1 MRGKIVCALFAVGCC
16 AFGQGLT
23 HAIPEAARQ
32 ACAKIPEE
40 HREAVGSEIGKM
52 AYTEA
57 TREAGEKFGLLI
69 VPKDWTNTCGKGVLL
84 GSYMALG
91 PYRNYYKYAPD
102 GRLVQYGNRTN
113 FEELVWCDRRRDELV
128 VQFWNDRAVV
138 DAALSNAVASAEK
151 TAENRARGAR
161 PGIVRRPSSSSFGRR
176 LNARPQQ
183 GQGLLEELVPLEEA
197 MALAKAG
204 KGKGFYQLALR
215 YARGE
220 GLPQDNA
227 TAYRMLCKAR
237 DADYAHAVLVEGLC
251 DEKRL
256 HGGRGYSRFSQE
268 WVLHSYCGAD
278 FTDGRDWGDH
288 DSLTNAVAVARVM
301 GKYEKAKRLG
311 ALVATNQ
318 IAALNKRLS
327 DFKAEEAK
335 RLQAEMQAE
344 ANNRRVAE
352 FLTEVRAATA
362 ARERAE
368 AERKR
373 AEAAARERAER
384 ERVAMEAAAQRE
396 RVAAERERAAAE
408 REQQR
413 QQLQEIQEKLRRQR
427 EQRQREVEMQTAGS
441 VVPVRSSLANL
452 RARRAQM
459 EEEAKRK
466 VRDERMALLPK
477 YRAAFKALTG
487 YEMGQKIDE
496 EVLGREREWKNVK
509 LAKPYRYFTDCTLEV
524 CDGCLYGVSMSF
536 GSDGK
541 YSRKSLEA
549 EAEAVRKDLAR
560 RFGVEEE
567 EILERTSPV
576 LRRAGLRRAGW
587 SLAVSVGIEGGIWL
601 SISDDVLEGELRTR
615 LKEKREA
622 QKEVLPVFEE
632 AGKK

>member
-16 AFGQGLT
+16 AFGQGLSRC
-23 HAIPEAARQ
+23 AIPEAARQ
-32 ACAKIPEE
+32 ACAKVPEE
-40 HREAVGSEIGKM
+40 HREAVGSEIRKM

-69 VPKDWTNTCGKGVLL
+69 VPDDWTNVCGKGVLL
-84 GSYMALG
+84 GSYM
-91 PYRNYYKYAPD
+91 YYKYAPD

-138 DAALSNAVASAEK
+138 DAALSNAVASTE
-151 TAENRARGAR
+151 RAVVNGTRLG
-161 PGIVRRPSSSSFGRR
+161 GRPSFP
-176 LNARPQQ
+176 LFNRPRHLTAQPQ
-183 GQGLLEELVPLEEA
+183 LGLLEELVPLEEA

-220 GLPQDNA
+220 ELPQDDA
-227 TAYRMLCKAR
+227 AAYRMLCKAR

-256 HGGRGYSRFSQE
+256 HDGRGYSGFAPR
-268 WVLHSYCGAD
+268 VLHSYCGAD

-335 RLQAEMQAE
+335 RLQAEENAK
-344 ANNRRVAE
+344 RVAGLLDE
-352 FLTEVRAATA
+352 KITRPKTD
-362 ARERAE
+362 AREA
-368 AERKR
+368 
-373 AEAAARERAER
+373 
-384 ERVAMEAAAQRE
+384 
-396 RVAAERERAAAE
+396 RERAAAE
-408 REQQR
+408 REQLLER
-413 QQLQEIQEKLRRQR
+413 LLEIQAEIRRQR
-427 EQRQREVEMQTAGS
+427 EQRKLER
-441 VVPVRSSLANL
+441 PL
-452 RARRAQM
+452 
-459 EEEAKRK
+459 
-466 VRDERMALLPK
+466 RDERMVLLPK

-496 EVLGREREWKNVK
+496 EMLGREREWKSVK

-536 GSDGK
+536 GLDGK

-549 EAEAVRKDLAR
+549 EAEAVRKDLAG
-560 RFGVEEE
+560 RFGMEEE
-567 EILERTSPV
+567 KILERPGLG

-587 SLAVSVGIEGGIWL
+587 RLVASVGRGGGIWL
-601 SISDDVLEGELRTR
+601 SISDDVLARELRTR
-615 LKEKREA
+615 LEEKREAQREA

>member
-16 AFGQGLT
+16 AFGQGLLRCKESPSRP
-23 HAIPEAARQ
+23 AVPEAARQ

-40 HREAVGSEIGKM
+40 HREAVGSEIRKM

-84 GSYMALG
+84 GSYME
-91 PYRNYYKYAPD
+91 YYKYAPD

-138 DAALSNAVASAEK
+138 DAALSNAVASTE
-151 TAENRARGAR
+151 RAVVNGTRLGE
-161 PGIVRRPSSSSFGRR
+161 RPSTFRR
-176 LNARPQQ
+176 LLGVRPQQ

-220 GLPQDNA
+220 GLPQDDA
-227 TAYRMLCKAR
+227 AAYRMLCKAR

-251 DEKRL
+251 DEKL
-256 HGGRGYSRFSQE
+256 LCTDRGYSGFSQKR
-268 WVLHSYCGAD
+268 VLHSYCGTD
-278 FTDGRDWGDH
+278 FTDGRAWDDR
-288 DSLTNAVAVARVM
+288 DFLTNAVAVARVM

-311 ALVATNQ
+311 ALMATNQ

-335 RLQAEMQAE
+335 RLQAEENAK
-344 ANNRRVAE
+344 RVAGLLDE
-352 FLTEVRAATA
+352 KNTRPKTD
-362 ARERAE
+362 ARE
-368 AERKR
+368 
-373 AEAAARERAER
+373 AREHAAAER
-384 ERVAMEAAAQRE
+384 ERA
-396 RVAAERERAAAE
+396 AAERERAAAE
-408 REQQR
+408 REQQLER
-413 QQLQEIQEKLRRQR
+413 LLEIQAEIRRQR
-427 EQRQREVEMQTAGS
+427 EQRKLER
-441 VVPVRSSLANL
+441 PL
-452 RARRAQM
+452 
-459 EEEAKRK
+459 
-466 VRDERMALLPK
+466 RDERMVLLPK

-487 YEMGQKIDE
+487 YEMGQKIGE
-496 EVLGREREWKNVK
+496 EMLGREREWKSVK

-536 GSDGK
+536 GLDGK

-549 EAEAVRKDLAR
+549 EAEAVRKDLAG
-560 RFGVEEE
+560 RFGMEEE
-567 EILERTSPV
+567 EIFERTSPV

-587 SLAVSVGIEGGIWL
+587 RLAASVGRGGGICL
-601 SISDDVLEGELRTR
+601 SISDDVLARELRTR
-615 LKEKREA
+615 LEEKREA
-622 QKEVLPVFEE
+622 QREAQKEALPVFEE
-632 AGKK
+632 AGRK

>member
-16 AFGQGLT
+16 AFGQGLSRC
-23 HAIPEAARQ
+23 AIPEAARQ
-32 ACAKIPEE
+32 ACAKVPEE
-40 HREAVGSEIGKM
+40 HREAVGSEIRKM

-69 VPKDWTNTCGKGVLL
+69 VPDDWTNVCGKGVLL
-84 GSYMALG
+84 GSYM
-91 PYRNYYKYAPD
+91 YYKYAPD

-138 DAALSNAVASAEK
+138 DAALSNAVASTE
-151 TAENRARGAR
+151 RAVVNGTRLG
-161 PGIVRRPSSSSFGRR
+161 GRPSFP
-176 LNARPQQ
+176 LFNRPRHLTAQPQ
-183 GQGLLEELVPLEEA
+183 LGLLEELVPLEEA

-220 GLPQDNA
+220 ELPQDDA
-227 TAYRMLCKAR
+227 AAYRMLCKAR

-256 HGGRGYSRFSQE
+256 HDGRGYSGFAPR
-268 WVLHSYCGAD
+268 VLHSYCGAD

-311 ALVATNQ
+311 TLVATNQ

-335 RLQAEMQAE
+335 RLQVEENAK
-344 ANNRRVAE
+344 RVAGLLDE
-352 FLTEVRAATA
+352 KNTRPKTD
-362 ARERAE
+362 AREA
-368 AERKR
+368 
-373 AEAAARERAER
+373 
-384 ERVAMEAAAQRE
+384 
-396 RVAAERERAAAE
+396 RERAAAE
-408 REQQR
+408 REQLLER
-413 QQLQEIQEKLRRQR
+413 LLEIQAEIRRQR
-427 EQRQREVEMQTAGS
+427 EQRKLER
-441 VVPVRSSLANL
+441 PL
-452 RARRAQM
+452 
-459 EEEAKRK
+459 
-466 VRDERMALLPK
+466 RDERMVLLPK

-496 EVLGREREWKNVK
+496 EMLGREREWKSVK

-536 GSDGK
+536 GLDGK

-549 EAEAVRKDLAR
+549 EAEAVRKDLAG
-560 RFGVEEE
+560 RFGMEEE

-576 LRRAGLRRAGW
+576 LRRAGLRRAGLRRAGW
-587 SLAVSVGIEGGIWL
+587 RLAASVGRENGIWL
-601 SISDDVLEGELRTR
+601 SISDDVLARELRTR
-615 LKEKREA
+615 LEEKREAQREA

>member
-16 AFGQGLT
+16 AFGQGLLRCKESPSRP
-23 HAIPEAARQ
+23 AVPEAARQ
-32 ACAKIPEE
+32 ACAKVPEE
-40 HREAVGSEIGKM
+40 HRKAVESDIREM
-52 AYTEA
+52 AHTEA

-69 VPKDWTNTCGKGVLL
+69 VPDDWTNVCGKGVLL
-84 GSYMALG
+84 GSYME
-91 PYRNYYKYAPD
+91 YYKYAPD
-102 GRLVQYGNRTN
+102 GRLVQYGSRTN

-128 VQFWNDRAVV
+128 VQFWNDRAIV

-256 HGGRGYSRFSQE
+256 HGGRGYSGFAPR
-268 WVLHSYCGAD
+268 VLHSYCGAD

-311 ALVATNQ
+311 TLVATNQ

-335 RLQAEMQAE
+335 RLQAEENAK
-344 ANNRRVAE
+344 RVAGLLDE
-352 FLTEVRAATA
+352 KNTRPKTD
-362 ARERAE
+362 AREA
-368 AERKR
+368 
-373 AEAAARERAER
+373 
-384 ERVAMEAAAQRE
+384 
-396 RVAAERERAAAE
+396 RERAAAE
-408 REQQR
+408 REQLLER
-413 QQLQEIQEKLRRQR
+413 LLEIQAEIRRQR
-427 EQRQREVEMQTAGS
+427 EQRKLER
-441 VVPVRSSLANL
+441 PL
-452 RARRAQM
+452 
-459 EEEAKRK
+459 
-466 VRDERMALLPK
+466 RDERMVLLPK

-496 EVLGREREWKNVK
+496 EMLGREREWKSVK
-509 LAKPYRYFTDCTLEV
+509 LAKPYRYFTDCTLVV

-536 GSDGK
+536 GLDGK

-549 EAEAVRKDLAR
+549 EAEAVRKDLAG
-560 RFGVEEE
+560 RFGMEEE
-567 EILERTSPV
+567 EIFERTSPM

-587 SLAVSVGIEGGIWL
+587 RLVASVGRGGGIWL
-601 SISDDVLEGELRTR
+601 SISDDVLARELRMR
-615 LKEKREA
+615 LEEKREAQREA

>member
-16 AFGQGLT
+16 AFGQGLA
-23 HAIPEAARQ
+23 HAIPEAAQQ

-40 HREAVGSEIGKM
+40 HREAVGSEIRKM

-69 VPKDWTNTCGKGVLL
+69 VPDDWTNVCGKGVLL
-84 GSYMALG
+84 GSYME
-91 PYRNYYKYAPD
+91 YYKYAPD

-138 DAALSNAVASAEK
+138 DAALSNAVASTE
-151 TAENRARGAR
+151 RAVVNGTRLG
-161 PGIVRRPSSSSFGRR
+161 GRPSFP
-176 LNARPQQ
+176 LFNRPRHLTAQPQ
-183 GQGLLEELVPLEEA
+183 LGLLEELVPLEEA

-220 GLPQDNA
+220 ELPQDDA
-227 TAYRMLCKAR
+227 AASRMLCKAR

-256 HGGRGYSRFSQE
+256 HDGRGYSGFAPR
-268 WVLHSYCGAD
+268 VLHSYCGAD

-311 ALVATNQ
+311 TLVATNQ

-335 RLQAEMQAE
+335 RLQAEENAK
-344 ANNRRVAE
+344 RVAGLLDE
-352 FLTEVRAATA
+352 KNTRPKTD
-362 ARERAE
+362 AREA
-368 AERKR
+368 
-373 AEAAARERAER
+373 
-384 ERVAMEAAAQRE
+384 
-396 RVAAERERAAAE
+396 RERAAAE
-408 REQQR
+408 REQLLER
-413 QQLQEIQEKLRRQR
+413 LLEIQAEIRRQR
-427 EQRQREVEMQTAGS
+427 EQRKLER
-441 VVPVRSSLANL
+441 PL
-452 RARRAQM
+452 
-459 EEEAKRK
+459 
-466 VRDERMALLPK
+466 RDERMVLLPK

-496 EVLGREREWKNVK
+496 EMLGREREWKRVK

-536 GSDGK
+536 GLDGK

-549 EAEAVRKDLAR
+549 EAEAVRKDLAG
-560 RFGVEEE
+560 RFGMEEE
-567 EILERTSPV
+567 EIFERTSPM

-587 SLAVSVGIEGGIWL
+587 RLVASVGRGGGIWL
-601 SISDDVLEGELRTR
+601 SISDDVLARELRMR
-615 LKEKREA
+615 LEEKREAQREA

>member
-16 AFGQGLT
+16 SFGQGLSRC
-23 HAIPEAARQ
+23 AIPEAARQ
-32 ACAKIPEE
+32 ACAKVPEE
-40 HREAVGSEIGKM
+40 HRGAVGSEIRKM

-69 VPKDWTNTCGKGVLL
+69 VPDDWTNVCGKGVLL
-84 GSYMALG
+84 GSYME
-91 PYRNYYKYAPD
+91 YYKYAPD
-102 GRLVQYGNRTN
+102 GRLVQYGSRTN

-128 VQFWNDRAVV
+128 VQFWNDRAIV
-138 DAALSNAVASAEK
+138 DAALSNVVASTE
-151 TAENRARGAR
+151 RAVVNGTRLG
-161 PGIVRRPSSSSFGRR
+161 GRPSFP
-176 LNARPQQ
+176 LFNRPRHLTAQPQ
-183 GQGLLEELVPLEEA
+183 LGLLEELVPLEEA

-220 GLPQDNA
+220 ELPQDDA
-227 TAYRMLCKAR
+227 AAYRMLCKAR

-256 HGGRGYSRFSQE
+256 HDGRGYSGFAPR
-268 WVLHSYCGAD
+268 VLHSYCGAD

-335 RLQAEMQAE
+335 RLQAEENAK
-344 ANNRRVAE
+344 RVAGLLDE
-352 FLTEVRAATA
+352 KNTRPKTD
-362 ARERAE
+362 AREA
-368 AERKR
+368 
-373 AEAAARERAER
+373 
-384 ERVAMEAAAQRE
+384 
-396 RVAAERERAAAE
+396 RERAAAE
-408 REQQR
+408 REQLLER
-413 QQLQEIQEKLRRQR
+413 LLEIQAEIRRQR
-427 EQRQREVEMQTAGS
+427 EQRKLER
-441 VVPVRSSLANL
+441 PL
-452 RARRAQM
+452 
-459 EEEAKRK
+459 
-466 VRDERMALLPK
+466 RDERMVLLPK

-496 EVLGREREWKNVK
+496 EMLGREREWKSVK
-509 LAKPYRYFTDCTLEV
+509 LAKPYRYFTDCTLVV

-536 GSDGK
+536 GLDGK

-549 EAEAVRKDLAR
+549 EAEAVREDLAG
-560 RFGVEEE
+560 RFGMEEE
-567 EILERTSPV
+567 EIFERTSPM

-587 SLAVSVGIEGGIWL
+587 RLVASVGRGGGIWL
-601 SISDDVLEGELRTR
+601 SISDDVLARELRMR
-615 LKEKREA
+615 LEEKREAQREA

>member
-16 AFGQGLT
+16 SFGQGLSRC
-23 HAIPEAARQ
+23 AIPEAARQ

-40 HREAVGSEIGKM
+40 HREAVGSEIRKM

-69 VPKDWTNTCGKGVLL
+69 VPDDWTNVCGKGVLL
-84 GSYMALG
+84 GSYME
-91 PYRNYYKYAPD
+91 YYKYAPD

-138 DAALSNAVASAEK
+138 DAALSNAVASTEK

-161 PGIVRRPSSSSFGRR
+161 PGIVRRPSSSSFGRL

-220 GLPQDNA
+220 ELPQDDA
-227 TAYRMLCKAR
+227 AAYRMLCKAR

-256 HGGRGYSRFSQE
+256 HDGRGYSGFAPR
-268 WVLHSYCGAD
+268 VLHSYCGAD

-311 ALVATNQ
+311 TLVATNQ

-335 RLQAEMQAE
+335 RLQAEENAK
-344 ANNRRVAE
+344 RVAGLLDE
-352 FLTEVRAATA
+352 KNTRPKTD
-362 ARERAE
+362 AREA
-368 AERKR
+368 
-373 AEAAARERAER
+373 
-384 ERVAMEAAAQRE
+384 
-396 RVAAERERAAAE
+396 RERAAAE
-408 REQQR
+408 REQLLER
-413 QQLQEIQEKLRRQR
+413 LLEIQAEIRRQR
-427 EQRQREVEMQTAGS
+427 EQRKLER
-441 VVPVRSSLANL
+441 PL
-452 RARRAQM
+452 
-459 EEEAKRK
+459 
-466 VRDERMALLPK
+466 RDERMVLLPK

-496 EVLGREREWKNVK
+496 EMLGREREWKRVK

-524 CDGCLYGVSMSF
+524 CDGCLYRVSMSF

-541 YSRKSLEA
+541 YSWKSLEA
-549 EAEAVRKDLAR
+549 EAEAVRKDLAG
-560 RFGVEEE
+560 RFGMEEE

-587 SLAVSVGIEGGIWL
+587 RLAVSVGIEGAIWL
-601 SISDDVLEGELRTR
+601 SISDDVLAGELRTR

-622 QKEVLPVFEE
+622 QREAQKEALPVFEE
-632 AGKK
+632 AGRK

>member
-16 AFGQGLT
+16 AFGQGLA
-23 HAIPEAARQ
+23 HAIPEAAQQ

-40 HREAVGSEIGKM
+40 HREAVGSEIRKM

-69 VPKDWTNTCGKGVLL
+69 VPDDWTNVCGKGVLL
-84 GSYMALG
+84 GSYME
-91 PYRNYYKYAPD
+91 YYKYAPD
-102 GRLVQYGNRTN
+102 GRLVQYGSRTN

-161 PGIVRRPSSSSFGRR
+161 PGIVRRPSSSSFGRL

-220 GLPQDNA
+220 ELPQDDA
-227 TAYRMLCKAR
+227 AAYRMLCKAR

-256 HGGRGYSRFSQE
+256 HDGRGYSGFAPR
-268 WVLHSYCGAD
+268 VLHSYCGAD

-311 ALVATNQ
+311 TLVATNQ

-335 RLQAEMQAE
+335 RLQAEENAK
-344 ANNRRVAE
+344 RVAGLLDE
-352 FLTEVRAATA
+352 KNTRPKTD
-362 ARERAE
+362 AREA
-368 AERKR
+368 
-373 AEAAARERAER
+373 
-384 ERVAMEAAAQRE
+384 
-396 RVAAERERAAAE
+396 RERAAAE
-408 REQQR
+408 REQLLER
-413 QQLQEIQEKLRRQR
+413 LLEIQAEIRRQR
-427 EQRQREVEMQTAGS
+427 EQRKLER
-441 VVPVRSSLANL
+441 PL
-452 RARRAQM
+452 
-459 EEEAKRK
+459 
-466 VRDERMALLPK
+466 RDERMVLLPK

-496 EVLGREREWKNVK
+496 EMLGREREWKSVK

-536 GSDGK
+536 GLDGK

-549 EAEAVRKDLAR
+549 EAEAVRKDLAG
-560 RFGVEEE
+560 RFGMEEE
-567 EILERTSPV
+567 KILERPGLG

-587 SLAVSVGIEGGIWL
+587 RLAASVGRGGGIWL
-601 SISDDVLEGELRTR
+601 SISDDVLARELRTR
-615 LKEKREA
+615 LEEKREA
-622 QKEVLPVFEE
+622 QREAQKEALPVFEE

>member
-16 AFGQGLT
+16 AFGQGLA
-23 HAIPEAARQ
+23 HAIPEAAQQ
-32 ACAKIPEE
+32 ACAKVPEE
-40 HREAVGSEIGKM
+40 HRKAVESDIREM
-52 AYTEA
+52 AHTEA

-69 VPKDWTNTCGKGVLL
+69 VPKDWTNTCGKGGLL
-84 GSYMALG
+84 GSYME
-91 PYRNYYKYAPD
+91 YYKYAPD

-161 PGIVRRPSSSSFGRR
+161 PGIVRRPSSSSFGRL

-220 GLPQDNA
+220 ELPQDDA
-227 TAYRMLCKAR
+227 AAYRMLCKAR

-256 HGGRGYSRFSQE
+256 HDGRGYSGFAPR
-268 WVLHSYCGAD
+268 VLHSYCGAD

-311 ALVATNQ
+311 TLVATNQ

-335 RLQAEMQAE
+335 RLQAEENAK
-344 ANNRRVAE
+344 RVAGLLDE
-352 FLTEVRAATA
+352 KNTRPKTDAW
-362 ARERAE
+362 E
-368 AERKR
+368 A
-373 AEAAARERAER
+373 
-384 ERVAMEAAAQRE
+384 
-396 RVAAERERAAAE
+396 RERAAAE
-408 REQQR
+408 REQLLER
-413 QQLQEIQEKLRRQR
+413 LLEIQAEIRRQR
-427 EQRQREVEMQTAGS
+427 EQRKLER
-441 VVPVRSSLANL
+441 PL
-452 RARRAQM
+452 
-459 EEEAKRK
+459 
-466 VRDERMALLPK
+466 RDERMVLLPK

-496 EVLGREREWKNVK
+496 EVLGRERDWRNVK
-509 LAKPYRYFTDCTLEV
+509 LAKPYRYFTDCTLKV

-541 YSRKSLEA
+541 YSWKSLEA
-549 EAEAVRKDLAR
+549 EAEAVRKDLAG
-560 RFGVEEE
+560 RFGMEEE

-587 SLAVSVGIEGGIWL
+587 RLAVSVGIEGRIWL
-601 SISDDVLEGELRTR
+601 SISDDVLAGELRTR

-622 QKEVLPVFEE
+622 QREAQKEALPVFEE

>member
-16 AFGQGLT
+16 AFGQGLLRCKEGPSRP
-23 HAIPEAARQ
+23 AVPEAARQ

-40 HREAVGSEIGKM
+40 HREAVGSEIRKM

-69 VPKDWTNTCGKGVLL
+69 VPDAWTNVCGKGVLL
-84 GSYMALG
+84 KRFVG
-91 PYRNYYKYAPD
+91 NKFYKYAPD
-102 GRLVQYGNRTN
+102 GRLVQYGSRTN

-128 VQFWNDRAVV
+128 VQFWNDRAIV
-138 DAALSNAVASAEK
+138 DVALSNAVAAAEK
-151 TAENRARGAR
+151 MAANRARGVR
-161 PGIVRRPSSSSFGRR
+161 PGFVSR
-176 LNARPQQ
+176 LARRPQQ

-220 GLPQDNA
+220 ELPQDDA
-227 TAYRMLCKAR
+227 AAYRMLCKAR

-251 DEKRL
+251 DERCLKHPDRL
-256 HGGRGYSRFSQE
+256 YAPVAEGELRT
-268 WVLHSYCGAD
+268 YCGAV
-278 FTDGRDWGDH
+278 FRDGRCFLH
-288 DSLTNAVAVARVM
+288 DRDFLTNAVAVARVM

-335 RLQAEMQAE
+335 RLQAEENAK
-344 ANNRRVAE
+344 RVAGLLDE
-352 FLTEVRAATA
+352 KITRPKTDARE
-362 ARERAE
+362 ARERA
-368 AERKR
+368 A
-373 AEAAARERAER
+373 AER
-384 ERVAMEAAAQRE
+384 ERVAKVA
-396 RVAAERERAAAE
+396 AAERERAAAE

-413 QQLQEIQEKLRRQR
+413 QRLLEIQELRRKREQKEKEIQELRRKR
-427 EQRQREVEMQTAGS
+427 EQREKVAE
-441 VVPVRSSLANL
+441 
-452 RARRAQM
+452 RA
-459 EEEAKRK
+459 AKE
-466 VRDERMALLPK
+466 ERMALLPK

-496 EVLGREREWKNVK
+496 EVLGRERDWRNVK

-536 GSDGK
+536 GLDGK

-549 EAEAVRKDLAR
+549 EAEAVRKDLAG
-560 RFGVEEE
+560 RFGMEEE

-587 SLAVSVGIEGGIWL
+587 RLAASVGRGGGIWL
-601 SISDDVLEGELRTR
+601 SISDDVLARELRTR
-615 LKEKREA
+615 LEEKREA
-622 QKEVLPVFEE
+622 QREAQKEALPVFEE

>member
-16 AFGQGLT
+16 AFGQGLLRCKESPSRP
-23 HAIPEAARQ
+23 AVPEAARQ

-40 HREAVGSEIGKM
+40 HRKAVESDIREM
-52 AYTEA
+52 AHTEA

-69 VPKDWTNTCGKGVLL
+69 VPKDWTNVCGKGVLL
-84 GSYMALG
+84 GSYME
-91 PYRNYYKYAPD
+91 YYKYAPD

-128 VQFWNDRAVV
+128 VQFWNDRAIV
-138 DAALSNAVASAEK
+138 DAALSNAVASTE
-151 TAENRARGAR
+151 RAVVNGTRLG
-161 PGIVRRPSSSSFGRR
+161 GRPSFPLFNRPRR
-176 LNARPQQ
+176 LTAQPQL
-183 GQGLLEELVPLEEA
+183 GLLEELVPLEEA

-220 GLPQDNA
+220 GLPQDDVA
-227 TAYRMLCKAR
+227 AYRMLCKAR

-251 DEKRL
+251 DEKL
-256 HGGRGYSRFSQE
+256 LCTDRGYSGFSQKR
-268 WVLHSYCGAD
+268 VLRSYCGAD
-278 FTDGRDWGDH
+278 FTDGRAWDDR
-288 DSLTNAVAVARVM
+288 DFLTNAVAVARVM

-335 RLQAEMQAE
+335 RLQAEENAK
-344 ANNRRVAE
+344 RVAGLLDE
-352 FLTEVRAATA
+352 KNTRPKTDARE
-362 ARERAE
+362 ARERA
-368 AERKR
+368 A
-373 AEAAARERAER
+373 AER
-384 ERVAMEAAAQRE
+384 ERAAAERE
-396 RVAAERERAAAE
+396 HAAAERERAAAE
-408 REQQR
+408 REQLLER
-413 QQLQEIQEKLRRQR
+413 LLEIQAEIRRQR
-427 EQRQREVEMQTAGS
+427 EQRKLER
-441 VVPVRSSLANL
+441 PL
-452 RARRAQM
+452 
-459 EEEAKRK
+459 
-466 VRDERMALLPK
+466 RDERMVLLPK

-496 EVLGREREWKNVK
+496 EMLGREREWKRVK

-536 GSDGK
+536 GLDGK

-549 EAEAVRKDLAR
+549 EAEAVRKDLAG
-560 RFGVEEE
+560 RFGMEEE
-567 EILERTSPV
+567 EILERTSPM

-587 SLAVSVGIEGGIWL
+587 RLVASVGRGGGIWL
-601 SISDDVLEGELRTR
+601 SISDDVLARELRMR
-615 LKEKREA
+615 LEEKREAQREA

>member
-1 MRGKIVCALFAVGCC
+1 MRGKIVCALLAVGCC
-16 AFGQGLT
+16 AFGQGLA
-23 HAIPEAARQ
+23 HAIPEAAQQ

-40 HREAVGSEIGKM
+40 HREAVGSEIRKM

-84 GSYMALG
+84 GSYME
-91 PYRNYYKYAPD
+91 YYKYAPD

-161 PGIVRRPSSSSFGRR
+161 PGIVRRPSSSSFGRL

-183 GQGLLEELVPLEEA
+183 GQGLLEELVPLEEV

-220 GLPQDNA
+220 GLPQDDA
-227 TAYRMLCKAR
+227 AAYRMLCKAR

-251 DEKRL
+251 DEKL
-256 HGGRGYSRFSQE
+256 LCTDRGYSGFSQKR
-268 WVLHSYCGAD
+268 VLRSYCGAD
-278 FTDGRDWGDH
+278 FTDGRAWDDR
-288 DSLTNAVAVARVM
+288 DFLTNAVAVARVM

-335 RLQAEMQAE
+335 RLQAEENAK
-344 ANNRRVAE
+344 RVAGLLDE
-352 FLTEVRAATA
+352 KNTRPKTD
-362 ARERAE
+362 AREA
-368 AERKR
+368 
-373 AEAAARERAER
+373 
-384 ERVAMEAAAQRE
+384 
-396 RVAAERERAAAE
+396 RERAAAE
-408 REQQR
+408 REQLLER
-413 QQLQEIQEKLRRQR
+413 LLEIQAEIRRQR
-427 EQRQREVEMQTAGS
+427 EQRKLER
-441 VVPVRSSLANL
+441 PL
-452 RARRAQM
+452 
-459 EEEAKRK
+459 
-466 VRDERMALLPK
+466 RDERMVLLPK

-496 EVLGREREWKNVK
+496 EMLGRERDWRNVK
-509 LAKPYRYFTDCTLEV
+509 LAKPYRYFTDCTLKV

-549 EAEAVRKDLAR
+549 EAEAVRKDLAG

-587 SLAVSVGIEGGIWL
+587 RLAVSVGIEGGIWL
-601 SISDDVLEGELRTR
+601 SISDDVLAGELRTR

>member
-16 AFGQGLT
+16 AFGQGLLRCKESPSRP
-23 HAIPEAARQ
+23 AVPEAARQ

-40 HREAVGSEIGKM
+40 HRKAVESDIREM
-52 AYTEA
+52 AHTEA

-84 GSYMALG
+84 GSYME
-91 PYRNYYKYAPD
+91 YYKYAPD

-138 DAALSNAVASAEK
+138 DAALSNAVASTE
-151 TAENRARGAR
+151 RAVVNGTRLG
-161 PGIVRRPSSSSFGRR
+161 GRPSFPLFNRPRR
-176 LNARPQQ
+176 LTAQPQL
-183 GQGLLEELVPLEEA
+183 GLLEELVPLEEA

-220 GLPQDNA
+220 GLPQDDVA
-227 TAYRMLCKAR
+227 AYRMLCKAR

-251 DEKRL
+251 DEKL
-256 HGGRGYSRFSQE
+256 LCTDRGYSGFSQKR
-268 WVLHSYCGAD
+268 VLRSYCGAD

-311 ALVATNQ
+311 TLVATNQ

-335 RLQAEMQAE
+335 RLQAEENAK
-344 ANNRRVAE
+344 RVAGLLDE
-352 FLTEVRAATA
+352 KNTRPKTD
-362 ARERAE
+362 AREA
-368 AERKR
+368 
-373 AEAAARERAER
+373 
-384 ERVAMEAAAQRE
+384 
-396 RVAAERERAAAE
+396 RERAAAE
-408 REQQR
+408 REQLLER
-413 QQLQEIQEKLRRQR
+413 LLEIQAEIRRQR
-427 EQRQREVEMQTAGS
+427 EQRKLER
-441 VVPVRSSLANL
+441 PL
-452 RARRAQM
+452 
-459 EEEAKRK
+459 
-466 VRDERMALLPK
+466 RDERMVLLPK

-496 EVLGREREWKNVK
+496 EMLGREREWKRVK

-536 GSDGK
+536 GLDGK

-549 EAEAVRKDLAR
+549 EAEAVRKDLAG
-560 RFGVEEE
+560 RFGMEEE
-567 EILERTSPV
+567 EILERTSPM

-587 SLAVSVGIEGGIWL
+587 RLVASVGRGGGIWL
-601 SISDDVLEGELRTR
+601 SISDDVLARELRTR
-615 LKEKREA
+615 LEEKREA
-622 QKEVLPVFEE
+622 QREAQKEALPVFEE
-632 AGKK
+632 VGRK

>member
-16 AFGQGLT
+16 AFGQGLA
-23 HAIPEAARQ
+23 HAIPEAAQQ
-32 ACAKIPEE
+32 ACAKVPEE
-40 HREAVGSEIGKM
+40 HRKAVESDIREM
-52 AYTEA
+52 AHTEA

-84 GSYMALG
+84 GSYME
-91 PYRNYYKYAPD
+91 YYKYAPD

-161 PGIVRRPSSSSFGRR
+161 PGIVRRPSSSSFGRL

-220 GLPQDNA
+220 ELPQDDA
-227 TAYRMLCKAR
+227 AAYRMLCKAR

-256 HGGRGYSRFSQE
+256 HDGRGYSGFAPR
-268 WVLHSYCGAD
+268 VLHSYCGAD

-311 ALVATNQ
+311 ALMATNQ

-335 RLQAEMQAE
+335 RLQAEENAK
-344 ANNRRVAE
+344 RVAGLLDE
-352 FLTEVRAATA
+352 KNTRPKTD
-362 ARERAE
+362 AREA
-368 AERKR
+368 
-373 AEAAARERAER
+373 
-384 ERVAMEAAAQRE
+384 
-396 RVAAERERAAAE
+396 RERAAAE
-408 REQQR
+408 REQLLER
-413 QQLQEIQEKLRRQR
+413 LLEIQAEIRRQR
-427 EQRQREVEMQTAGS
+427 EQRKLER
-441 VVPVRSSLANL
+441 PL
-452 RARRAQM
+452 
-459 EEEAKRK
+459 
-466 VRDERMALLPK
+466 RDERMVLLPK

-496 EVLGREREWKNVK
+496 EMLGREREWKSVK

-536 GSDGK
+536 GLDGK

-549 EAEAVRKDLAR
+549 EAEAVRKDLAG
-560 RFGVEEE
+560 RFGMEEE

-576 LRRAGLRRAGW
+576 LRRAGLRRAGLRRAGW
-587 SLAVSVGIEGGIWL
+587 RLAASVGRENGIWL
-601 SISDDVLEGELRTR
+601 SISDDVLARELRTR
-615 LKEKREA
+615 LEEKREAQREA

>member
-1 MRGKIVCALFAVGCC
+1 MRGKIVYALFAVGCC
-16 AFGQGLT
+16 AFGQGRLLFSERPSRP
-23 HAIPEAARQ
+23 AVPEAARQ
-32 ACAKIPEE
+32 ACAKVPEE
-40 HREAVGSEIGKM
+40 HREAVGSEIREM

-57 TREAGEKFGLLI
+57 TREAGEKFGMLLM
-69 VPKDWTNTCGKGVLL
+69 PDDWTNACGKAVLL
-84 GSYMALG
+84 RSGVSRVG
-91 PYRNYYKYAPD
+91 VFNYYKYASD
-102 GRLVQYGNRTN
+102 GRLVQFGSKTN

-128 VQFWNDRAVV
+128 VQFWNDRAIVN
-138 DAALSNAVASAEK
+138 AALSNAVAA
-151 TAENRARGAR
+151 AANRARGGR
-161 PGIVRRPSSSSFGRR
+161 PGIVRRPSSSSFGRL

-220 GLPQDNA
+220 ELPQDDA
-227 TAYRMLCKAR
+227 AAYRMLCKAR

-256 HGGRGYSRFSQE
+256 HDGRGYSGFAPR
-268 WVLHSYCGAD
+268 VLHSYCGAD

-311 ALVATNQ
+311 TLVATNQ

-335 RLQAEMQAE
+335 RLQAEENAK
-344 ANNRRVAE
+344 RVAGLLDE
-352 FLTEVRAATA
+352 KNTRPKTD
-362 ARERAE
+362 AREA
-368 AERKR
+368 
-373 AEAAARERAER
+373 
-384 ERVAMEAAAQRE
+384 
-396 RVAAERERAAAE
+396 RERAAAE
-408 REQQR
+408 REQLLER
-413 QQLQEIQEKLRRQR
+413 LLEIQAEIRRQR
-427 EQRQREVEMQTAGS
+427 EQRKLER
-441 VVPVRSSLANL
+441 PL
-452 RARRAQM
+452 
-459 EEEAKRK
+459 
-466 VRDERMALLPK
+466 RDERMVLLPK

-496 EVLGREREWKNVK
+496 EMLGREREWKRVK

-536 GSDGK
+536 GLDGK

-549 EAEAVRKDLAR
+549 EAEAVRKDLAG
-560 RFGVEEE
+560 RFGMEEE

-587 SLAVSVGIEGGIWL
+587 RLAASVGRGGGIWL
-601 SISDDVLEGELRTR
+601 SISDDVLARELRTR
-615 LKEKREA
+615 LEEKREA
-622 QKEVLPVFEE
+622 QREAQKEALPVFEE

>member
-16 AFGQGLT
+16 AFGQGLLRCKESPSRP
-23 HAIPEAARQ
+23 AVPEAARQ

-40 HREAVGSEIGKM
+40 HRKAVESDIREM
-52 AYTEA
+52 AHTEA

-69 VPKDWTNTCGKGVLL
+69 VPKDWTNVCGKGVLL
-84 GSYMALG
+84 GSYME
-91 PYRNYYKYAPD
+91 YYKYAPD

-128 VQFWNDRAVV
+128 VQFWNDRAIV
-138 DAALSNAVASAEK
+138 DAALSNAVASTE
-151 TAENRARGAR
+151 RAVVNGTRLG
-161 PGIVRRPSSSSFGRR
+161 GRPSFPLFNRPRR
-176 LNARPQQ
+176 LTAQPQL
-183 GQGLLEELVPLEEA
+183 GLLEELVPLEEA

-220 GLPQDNA
+220 GLPQDDVA
-227 TAYRMLCKAR
+227 AYRMLCKAR

-251 DEKRL
+251 DEKL
-256 HGGRGYSRFSQE
+256 LCTDRGYSGFSQKR
-268 WVLHSYCGAD
+268 VLRSYCGAD
-278 FTDGRDWGDH
+278 FTDGRAWDDR
-288 DSLTNAVAVARVM
+288 DFLTNAVAVARVM

-335 RLQAEMQAE
+335 RLQAEENAK
-344 ANNRRVAE
+344 RVAGLLDE
-352 FLTEVRAATA
+352 KITRPKTDARE
-362 ARERAE
+362 ARERAA
-368 AERKR
+368 AER
-373 AEAAARERAER
+373 EHAAAER
-384 ERVAMEAAAQRE
+384 ERA
-396 RVAAERERAAAE
+396 AAERERAAAE
-408 REQQR
+408 REQQLER
-413 QQLQEIQEKLRRQR
+413 LLEIQAEIRRQR
-427 EQRQREVEMQTAGS
+427 EQRKLER
-441 VVPVRSSLANL
+441 PL
-452 RARRAQM
+452 
-459 EEEAKRK
+459 
-466 VRDERMALLPK
+466 RDERMVLLPK

-496 EVLGREREWKNVK
+496 EMLGREREWKSVK

-536 GSDGK
+536 GLDGK

-549 EAEAVRKDLAR
+549 EAEAVRKDLAG
-560 RFGVEEE
+560 RFGMEEE

-587 SLAVSVGIEGGIWL
+587 RLAASVGRGGGIWL
-601 SISDDVLEGELRTR
+601 SISDDVLARELRTR
-615 LKEKREA
+615 LEEKREA
-622 QKEVLPVFEE
+622 QREAQKEALPVFEE

>member
-16 AFGQGLT
+16 AFGQGLLRCKEGSSRP
-23 HAIPEAARQ
+23 AVPEAARQ

-40 HREAVGSEIGKM
+40 RRKAVESEIWEM

-57 TREAGEKFGLLI
+57 TREAGEKFGMLLM
-69 VPKDWTNTCGKGVLL
+69 PDNWTNVCGKGVLL
-84 GSYMALG
+84 GSYME
-91 PYRNYYKYAPD
+91 YYKYAPD
-102 GRLVQYGNRTN
+102 GRLVQYGSRTN

-128 VQFWNDRAVV
+128 VQFWSDRAIV

-161 PGIVRRPSSSSFGRR
+161 PGIVRRPSSSSFGRL

-220 GLPQDNA
+220 GLPQDDVA
-227 TAYRMLCKAR
+227 AYRMLYKAR

-251 DEKRL
+251 DEKL
-256 HGGRGYSRFSQE
+256 LCTDRGYSGFSQKR
-268 WVLHSYCGAD
+268 VLRSYCGAD

-335 RLQAEMQAE
+335 RLQAEENAK
-344 ANNRRVAE
+344 RVAGLLDE
-352 FLTEVRAATA
+352 KNTRPKTD
-362 ARERAE
+362 AREA
-368 AERKR
+368 
-373 AEAAARERAER
+373 
-384 ERVAMEAAAQRE
+384 
-396 RVAAERERAAAE
+396 RERAAAE
-408 REQQR
+408 REQQLER
-413 QQLQEIQEKLRRQR
+413 LLEIQAEIRRQR
-427 EQRQREVEMQTAGS
+427 EQRKLER
-441 VVPVRSSLANL
+441 PL
-452 RARRAQM
+452 
-459 EEEAKRK
+459 
-466 VRDERMALLPK
+466 RDERMVLLPK

-496 EVLGREREWKNVK
+496 EMLGREREWKSVK
-509 LAKPYRYFTDCTLEV
+509 LAKPYRYFTDCTLVV

-536 GSDGK
+536 GLDGK

-549 EAEAVRKDLAR
+549 EAEAVRKDLAG
-560 RFGVEEE
+560 RFGMEEE
-567 EILERTSPV
+567 EIFERTSPM

-587 SLAVSVGIEGGIWL
+587 RLVASVGRGGGIWL
-601 SISDDVLEGELRTR
+601 SISDDVLARELRMR
-615 LKEKREA
+615 LEEKREAQREA

>member
-16 AFGQGLT
+16 AFGQGLLRCKESPSRP
-23 HAIPEAARQ
+23 AVPEAARQ

-40 HREAVGSEIGKM
+40 RREAVESEIREM

-69 VPKDWTNTCGKGVLL
+69 VPDAWTNVCGKGVLL
-84 GSYMALG
+84 KRFVG
-91 PYRNYYKYAPD
+91 NKFYKYAPD
-102 GRLVQYGNRTN
+102 GRLVQYGSRTN

-128 VQFWNDRAVV
+128 VQFWNDRAIV
-138 DAALSNAVASAEK
+138 DVALSNAVAAAEK
-151 TAENRARGAR
+151 MAANRARGVR
-161 PGIVRRPSSSSFGRR
+161 PGFVSR
-176 LNARPQQ
+176 LARRPQQ

-220 GLPQDNA
+220 ELPQDDA
-227 TAYRMLCKAR
+227 AAYRMLCKAR

-256 HGGRGYSRFSQE
+256 HDGRGYSGFAPR
-268 WVLHSYCGAD
+268 VLHSYCGAD

-311 ALVATNQ
+311 TLVATNQ

-335 RLQAEMQAE
+335 RWQAEENAK
-344 ANNRRVAE
+344 RVAGLLDE
-352 FLTEVRAATA
+352 KNTRPKTD
-362 ARERAE
+362 AREA
-368 AERKR
+368 
-373 AEAAARERAER
+373 
-384 ERVAMEAAAQRE
+384 
-396 RVAAERERAAAE
+396 RERAAAE
-408 REQQR
+408 REQLLER
-413 QQLQEIQEKLRRQR
+413 LLEIQAEIRRQR
-427 EQRQREVEMQTAGS
+427 EQRKLER
-441 VVPVRSSLANL
+441 PL
-452 RARRAQM
+452 
-459 EEEAKRK
+459 
-466 VRDERMALLPK
+466 RDERMVLLPK

-496 EVLGREREWKNVK
+496 EMLGREREWKSVK

-536 GSDGK
+536 GLDGK

-549 EAEAVRKDLAR
+549 EAEAVRKDLAG
-560 RFGVEEE
+560 RFGMEEE
-567 EILERTSPV
+567 KILERPGLG

-587 SLAVSVGIEGGIWL
+587 RLAASVGRGGGIWL
-601 SISDDVLEGELRTR
+601 SISDDVLARELRTR
-615 LKEKREA
+615 LEEKREVQREA
-622 QKEVLPVFEE
+622 QKEALPVFEE

>member
-16 AFGQGLT
+16 AFGQGLLRCKEGPSRP
-23 HAIPEAARQ
+23 AVPEAARQ

-40 HREAVGSEIGKM
+40 HREAVGSEIRKM

-69 VPKDWTNTCGKGVLL
+69 VPDDWTNVCGKGVLL
-84 GSYMALG
+84 GSYME
-91 PYRNYYKYAPD
+91 YYKYAPD
-102 GRLVQYGNRTN
+102 GRLVQYGSRTN
-113 FEELVWCDRRRDELV
+113 FEELVWRDRRRDELV
-128 VQFWNDRAVV
+128 VQFWNDRAIV
-138 DAALSNAVASAEK
+138 DAALSNAVASAK
-151 TAENRARGAR
+151 RDRGAR
-161 PGIVRRPSSSSFGRR
+161 PDIVRRPSPSSFRGLLGR
-176 LNARPQQ
+176 RPQQ

-220 GLPQDNA
+220 ELPQDDA
-227 TAYRMLCKAR
+227 AAYRMLCKAR

-256 HGGRGYSRFSQE
+256 HDGRGYSGFAPR
-268 WVLHSYCGAD
+268 VLHSYCGAD

-335 RLQAEMQAE
+335 RLQAEENAK
-344 ANNRRVAE
+344 RVAGLLDE
-352 FLTEVRAATA
+352 KITRPKTD
-362 ARERAE
+362 AREA
-368 AERKR
+368 
-373 AEAAARERAER
+373 
-384 ERVAMEAAAQRE
+384 
-396 RVAAERERAAAE
+396 RERAAAE
-408 REQQR
+408 REQLLER
-413 QQLQEIQEKLRRQR
+413 LLEIQAEIRRQR
-427 EQRQREVEMQTAGS
+427 EQRKLER
-441 VVPVRSSLANL
+441 PL
-452 RARRAQM
+452 
-459 EEEAKRK
+459 
-466 VRDERMALLPK
+466 RDERMVLLPK

-496 EVLGREREWKNVK
+496 EMLGREREWKRVK

-536 GSDGK
+536 GLDGK

-549 EAEAVRKDLAR
+549 EAEAVRKDLAG
-560 RFGVEEE
+560 RFGMEEE
-567 EILERTSPV
+567 KILERPGLG

-587 SLAVSVGIEGGIWL
+587 RLVASVGRGGGIWL
-601 SISDDVLEGELRTR
+601 SISDDVLARELRTR
-615 LKEKREA
+615 LEEKREAQREA

>member
-16 AFGQGLT
+16 AFGQGLLRCKESPSRP
-23 HAIPEAARQ
+23 AVPEATRQ

-40 HREAVGSEIGKM
+40 HREAVGSEIRKM

-69 VPKDWTNTCGKGVLL
+69 VPDDWTNVCGKGVLL
-84 GSYMALG
+84 GSYME
-91 PYRNYYKYAPD
+91 YYKYAPD

-138 DAALSNAVASAEK
+138 DAALSNAVASTE
-151 TAENRARGAR
+151 RAVVNGTRLG
-161 PGIVRRPSSSSFGRR
+161 GRPSFP
-176 LNARPQQ
+176 LFNRPRHLTAQPQ
-183 GQGLLEELVPLEEA
+183 LGLLEELVPLEEA

-220 GLPQDNA
+220 ELPQDDA
-227 TAYRMLCKAR
+227 AAYRMLCKAR

-256 HGGRGYSRFSQE
+256 HDGRGYSGFAPR
-268 WVLHSYCGAD
+268 VLHSYCGAD

-311 ALVATNQ
+311 TLVATNQ

-335 RLQAEMQAE
+335 RLQAEENAK
-344 ANNRRVAE
+344 RVAGLLDE
-352 FLTEVRAATA
+352 KNTRPKTD
-362 ARERAE
+362 AREA
-368 AERKR
+368 
-373 AEAAARERAER
+373 
-384 ERVAMEAAAQRE
+384 
-396 RVAAERERAAAE
+396 RERAAAE
-408 REQQR
+408 REQLLER
-413 QQLQEIQEKLRRQR
+413 LLEIQAEIRRQR
-427 EQRQREVEMQTAGS
+427 EQRKLER
-441 VVPVRSSLANL
+441 PL
-452 RARRAQM
+452 
-459 EEEAKRK
+459 
-466 VRDERMALLPK
+466 RDERMVLLPK

-496 EVLGREREWKNVK
+496 EMLGREREWKSVK

-536 GSDGK
+536 GLDGK

-549 EAEAVRKDLAR
+549 EAEAVRKDLAG
-560 RFGVEEE
+560 RFGMEEE
-567 EILERTSPV
+567 KILERPGLG

-587 SLAVSVGIEGGIWL
+587 RLAASVGRGGGIWL
-601 SISDDVLEGELRTR
+601 SISDDVLARELRTR
-615 LKEKREA
+615 LEEKREA
-622 QKEVLPVFEE
+622 QREAQKEALPVFEE

>member
-16 AFGQGLT
+16 AFGQGLLRCKESPSRP
-23 HAIPEAARQ
+23 AVPEAARQ

-40 HREAVGSEIGKM
+40 HRKAVESDIREM
-52 AYTEA
+52 AHTEA

-69 VPKDWTNTCGKGVLL
+69 VPKDWTNVCGKGVLL
-84 GSYMALG
+84 GSYME
-91 PYRNYYKYAPD
+91 YYKYAPD

-128 VQFWNDRAVV
+128 VQFWNDRAIV
-138 DAALSNAVASAEK
+138 DAALSNAVASTE
-151 TAENRARGAR
+151 RAVVNGTRLG
-161 PGIVRRPSSSSFGRR
+161 GRPSFPLFNRPRR
-176 LNARPQQ
+176 LTAQPQL
-183 GQGLLEELVPLEEA
+183 GLLEELVPLEEA

-220 GLPQDNA
+220 GLPQDDVA
-227 TAYRMLCKAR
+227 AYRMLCKAR

-251 DEKRL
+251 DEKL
-256 HGGRGYSRFSQE
+256 LCTDRGYSGFSQKR
-268 WVLHSYCGAD
+268 VLRSYCGAD
-278 FTDGRDWGDH
+278 FTDGRAWDDR
-288 DSLTNAVAVARVM
+288 DFLTNAVAVARVM

-335 RLQAEMQAE
+335 RLQAEENAK
-344 ANNRRVAE
+344 RVAGLLDE
-352 FLTEVRAATA
+352 KITRPKTDARE
-362 ARERAE
+362 ARERA
-368 AERKR
+368 A
-373 AEAAARERAER
+373 AER
-384 ERVAMEAAAQRE
+384 EHA
-396 RVAAERERAAAE
+396 AAERERAAAE
-408 REQQR
+408 REQQLER
-413 QQLQEIQEKLRRQR
+413 LLEIQAEIRRQR
-427 EQRQREVEMQTAGS
+427 EQRKLER
-441 VVPVRSSLANL
+441 PL
-452 RARRAQM
+452 
-459 EEEAKRK
+459 
-466 VRDERMALLPK
+466 RDERMVLLPK

-496 EVLGREREWKNVK
+496 EMLGREREWKSVK

-536 GSDGK
+536 GLDGK

-549 EAEAVRKDLAR
+549 EAEAVRKDLAG
-560 RFGVEEE
+560 RFGMEEE

-587 SLAVSVGIEGGIWL
+587 RLAASVGRGGGIWL
-601 SISDDVLEGELRTR
+601 SISDDVLARELRTR
-615 LKEKREA
+615 LEEKREA
-622 QKEVLPVFEE
+622 QREAQKEALPVFEE

>member
-16 AFGQGLT
+16 AFGQGLLRCKESPSRP
-23 HAIPEAARQ
+23 AVPEAARQ

-40 HREAVGSEIGKM
+40 HREAVGSEIRTM

-69 VPKDWTNTCGKGVLL
+69 VPDDWTNVCGKGVLL
-84 GSYMALG
+84 GSYME
-91 PYRNYYKYAPD
+91 YYKYAPD
-102 GRLVQYGNRTN
+102 GRLVQYGSRTN
-113 FEELVWCDRRRDELV
+113 FEELVWCDGRRDELV
-128 VQFWNDRAVV
+128 VQFWNDRAIV
-138 DAALSNAVASAEK
+138 DAALSNAVASAK
-151 TAENRARGAR
+151 RDRGAR
-161 PGIVRRPSSSSFGRR
+161 PGIVRRPSPSSFRGLLGR
-176 LNARPQQ
+176 RPQQ

-220 GLPQDNA
+220 ELPQDDA
-227 TAYRMLCKAR
+227 AAYRMLCKAR

-256 HGGRGYSRFSQE
+256 HDGRGYSGFAPR
-268 WVLHSYCGAD
+268 VLHSYCGAD

-311 ALVATNQ
+311 TLVATNQ

-335 RLQAEMQAE
+335 RLQAEENAK
-344 ANNRRVAE
+344 RVAGLLDE
-352 FLTEVRAATA
+352 KNTRPKTD
-362 ARERAE
+362 AREA
-368 AERKR
+368 
-373 AEAAARERAER
+373 
-384 ERVAMEAAAQRE
+384 
-396 RVAAERERAAAE
+396 RERAAAE
-408 REQQR
+408 REQLLER
-413 QQLQEIQEKLRRQR
+413 LLEIQAEIRRQR
-427 EQRQREVEMQTAGS
+427 EQRKLER
-441 VVPVRSSLANL
+441 PL
-452 RARRAQM
+452 
-459 EEEAKRK
+459 
-466 VRDERMALLPK
+466 RDERMVLLPK

-496 EVLGREREWKNVK
+496 EMLGREREWKRVK

-536 GSDGK
+536 GLDGK

-549 EAEAVRKDLAR
+549 EAEAVRKDLAG
-560 RFGVEEE
+560 RFGMEEE
-567 EILERTSPV
+567 EILERTSPM

-587 SLAVSVGIEGGIWL
+587 RLVASVGRGGGIWL
-601 SISDDVLEGELRTR
+601 SISDDVLARELRMR
-615 LKEKREA
+615 LEEKREAQREA

>member
-40 HREAVGSEIGKM
+40 HREAVGSEIRKM
-52 AYTEA
+52 AHTEA

-84 GSYMALG
+84 GSYME
-91 PYRNYYKYAPD
+91 YYKYAPD

-161 PGIVRRPSSSSFGRR
+161 PGIVRRPSSSSFGRL

-220 GLPQDNA
+220 ELPQDDA
-227 TAYRMLCKAR
+227 AAYRMLCKAR

-256 HGGRGYSRFSQE
+256 HDGRGYSGFAPR
-268 WVLHSYCGAD
+268 VLHSYCGAD

-311 ALVATNQ
+311 TLVATNQ

-335 RLQAEMQAE
+335 RLQAEENAK
-344 ANNRRVAE
+344 RVAGLLDE
-352 FLTEVRAATA
+352 KNTRPKTD
-362 ARERAE
+362 AREA
-368 AERKR
+368 
-373 AEAAARERAER
+373 
-384 ERVAMEAAAQRE
+384 
-396 RVAAERERAAAE
+396 RERAAAE
-408 REQQR
+408 REQLLER
-413 QQLQEIQEKLRRQR
+413 LLEIQAEIRRQR
-427 EQRQREVEMQTAGS
+427 EQRKLER
-441 VVPVRSSLANL
+441 PL
-452 RARRAQM
+452 
-459 EEEAKRK
+459 
-466 VRDERMALLPK
+466 RDERMVLLPK

-496 EVLGREREWKNVK
+496 EMLGREREWKSVK

-536 GSDGK
+536 GLDGK

-549 EAEAVRKDLAR
+549 EAEAVRKDLAG
-560 RFGVEEE
+560 RFGMEEE
-567 EILERTSPV
+567 KILERPGLG

-587 SLAVSVGIEGGIWL
+587 RLAASVGRGGGIWL
-601 SISDDVLEGELRTR
+601 SISDDVLARELRTR
-615 LKEKREA
+615 LEEKREA
-622 QKEVLPVFEE
+622 QREAQKEALPVFEE

>member
-16 AFGQGLT
+16 AFGQGLLRCKESPSRP
-23 HAIPEAARQ
+23 AVPEAARQ

-40 HREAVGSEIGKM
+40 HRKAVESDIREM
-52 AYTEA
+52 AHTEA

-69 VPKDWTNTCGKGVLL
+69 VPKDWTNVCGKGVLL
-84 GSYMALG
+84 GSYME
-91 PYRNYYKYAPD
+91 YYKYAPD

-128 VQFWNDRAVV
+128 VQFWNDRAIV
-138 DAALSNAVASAEK
+138 DAALSNAVASTE
-151 TAENRARGAR
+151 RAVVNGTRLG
-161 PGIVRRPSSSSFGRR
+161 GRPSFPLFNRPRR
-176 LNARPQQ
+176 LTAQPQL
-183 GQGLLEELVPLEEA
+183 GLLEELVPLEEA

-220 GLPQDNA
+220 GLPQDDVA
-227 TAYRMLCKAR
+227 AYRMLCKAR

-251 DEKRL
+251 DEKL
-256 HGGRGYSRFSQE
+256 LCTDRGYSGFSQKR
-268 WVLHSYCGAD
+268 VLRSYCGAD
-278 FTDGRDWGDH
+278 FTDGRAWDDR
-288 DSLTNAVAVARVM
+288 DFLTNAVAVARVM

-335 RLQAEMQAE
+335 RLQAEENAK
-344 ANNRRVAE
+344 RVAGLLDE
-352 FLTEVRAATA
+352 KNTRPKTDVR
-362 ARERAE
+362 E
-368 AERKR
+368 A
-373 AEAAARERAER
+373 
-384 ERVAMEAAAQRE
+384 
-396 RVAAERERAAAE
+396 RERAAAE
-408 REQQR
+408 REQLLER
-413 QQLQEIQEKLRRQR
+413 LLEIQAEIRRQR
-427 EQRQREVEMQTAGS
+427 EQRKLER
-441 VVPVRSSLANL
+441 PL
-452 RARRAQM
+452 
-459 EEEAKRK
+459 
-466 VRDERMALLPK
+466 RDERMVLLPK

-496 EVLGREREWKNVK
+496 EMLGREREWKSVK
-509 LAKPYRYFTDCTLEV
+509 LAKPYRYFTDCTLVV

-536 GSDGK
+536 GLDGK

-549 EAEAVRKDLAR
+549 EAEAVRKDLAG
-560 RFGVEEE
+560 RFGMEEE
-567 EILERTSPV
+567 EILERTSPM

-587 SLAVSVGIEGGIWL
+587 RLVASVGRGGGIWL
-601 SISDDVLEGELRTR
+601 SISDDVLARELRTR
-615 LKEKREA
+615 LEEKREAQREA